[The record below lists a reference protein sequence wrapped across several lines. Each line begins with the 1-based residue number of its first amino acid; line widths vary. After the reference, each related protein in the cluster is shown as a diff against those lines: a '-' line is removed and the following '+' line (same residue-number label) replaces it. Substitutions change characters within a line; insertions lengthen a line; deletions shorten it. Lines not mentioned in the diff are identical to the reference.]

1 MRRTGSVWR
10 CDSAELL
17 REKFLPQKG
26 LQTMTHDTA
35 TICGSL
41 WPQVR
46 AKLITST
53 NTDLWRGNVIKFFC
67 GLANNYHI

>member
-26 LQTMTHDTA
+26 LQTLTHDTA
-35 TICGSL
+35 TICRFALAS
-41 WPQVR
+41 
-46 AKLITST
+46 ST
-53 NTDLWRGNVIKFFC
+53 CKV
-67 GLANNYHI
+67 NYKYKYRLMERQRDKIFLRFGQ

>member
-26 LQTMTHDTA
+26 LQTLTHDTA

-41 WPQVR
+41 
-46 AKLITST
+46 
-53 NTDLWRGNVIKFFC
+53 
-67 GLANNYHI
+67 